1 MMARGVAEARAVAPK
16 LVDRHFEACLSW
28 VVQTHG
34 EEVLAKVAD
43 GYAFYTLEV
52 NRAQQAY
59 EQRGCYEFATFAE
72 ADVRIYQQSE

>member
-43 GYAFYTLEV
+43 GYC
-52 NRAQQAY
+52 RGRCAY
-59 EQRGCYEFATFAE
+59 LPAVRVMSKIG
-72 ADVRIYQQSE
+72 VRIWQLPKPRSADM